1 MGWITGLSA
10 RGRMAV
16 AGTAAGAVALV
27 AAAVLA
33 APGGDDEAL
42 PRDTRPT
49 EVAAAAAPTT
59 TTRAPATSPPAT
71 APTTNPAR
79 PAVAADTDSV
89 AQAGHSGHDDHGG
102 CGETGDG
109 QCSEPGEA
117 SCGCDDGTIAAGPL
131 TDGRHVVLLIG
142 VDPGAR
148 IVSVV
153 EPAQPD
159 QTQLMEDDQVH
170 VMSVAPGYDLTG
182 VVPHPDRL
190 RYWATIE
197 GGLVSMLEPIA

>member
-1 MGWITGLSA
+1 
-10 RGRMAV
+10 MAV
-16 AGTAAGAVALV
+16 AGTAAGAVAL
-27 AAAVLA
+27 AAAAALA

-59 TTRAPATSPPAT
+59 PPGLRHEPGGNGAHDQ
-71 APTTNPAR
+71 PGR

-153 EPAQPD
+153 EPASP
-159 QTQLMEDDQVH
+159 TR
-170 VMSVAPGYDLTG
+170 PN
-182 VVPHPDRL
+182 
-190 RYWATIE
+190 
-197 GGLVSMLEPIA
+197 

>member
-10 RGRMAV
+10 RRRMAV

-27 AAAVLA
+27 AAAALA
-33 APGGDDEAL
+33 APGGDDEAH

-182 VVPHPDRL
+182 VAPHPDRL

-197 GGLVSMLEPIA
+197 GGLVSLLEPIA